1 MTIIEGVRT
10 WLKTCPELK
19 GRLDVDFLDEN
30 ADTYSL
36 DTIPSTE
43 IVKKYRDGST
53 VRQYQFVIASR
64 RLYDQNIE
72 QNLSNLEIFEKLT
85 EWVENKVAAKD
96 LPVLD
101 NDRTALKIEVTS
113 SAYPFIVTED
123 GKARYQ
129 IQLVLYYFKRR
140 K

>member
-10 WLKTCPELK
+10 WLKNCPELK

-85 EWVENKVAAKD
+85 EWVENKVAVKD
-96 LPVLD
+96 LPLLD
-101 NDRTALKIEVTS
+101 NDRTALKIEITS
-113 SAYPFIVTED
+113 SAYPFVVTED

>member
-1 MTIIEGVRT
+1 MTIMESVRS
-10 WLKTCPELK
+10 WLRKCPELK

-30 ADTYSL
+30 EDAYSL
-36 DTIPSTE
+36 DSIPGTE
-43 IVKKYRDGST
+43 IVKKYLDGST
-53 VRQYQFVIASR
+53 IRQYLFVVASR

-72 QNLSNLEIFEKLT
+72 QNLGNLEFFEKLT
-85 EWVENKVAAKD
+85 EWIENKSAVKQ

-101 NDRTALKIEVTS
+101 GGRTALKVEVTS
-113 SAYPFIVTED
+113 SAYPFVVSED

-129 IQLVLYYFKRR
+129 IQLRLEYFKRR

>member
-1 MTIIEGVRT
+1 MTVMECVRKF
-10 WLKTCPELK
+10 LRQYPELK

-30 ADTYSL
+30 EDTYSL

-53 VRQYQFVIASR
+53 IRQFQFAVASR

-72 QNLSNLEIFEKLT
+72 QNLDNLDFFEKLT
-85 EWVENKVAAKD
+85 EWVENKMAARE
-96 LPVLD
+96 LPVMD

-113 SAYPFIVTED
+113 SAYPFVVSED

-129 IQLVLYYFKRR
+129 IQMRLEYFKRR